1 MMNLRKPIIASSLL
15 IILAVLA
22 APPVTHAQTTG
33 VIAPTLSISCNP
45 GTVAVNQAT
54 QCTASVTSPAPP
66 SPSGTISFSSTSSGT
81 FVATGCTFSPPGPGT
96 CTFGGNSCGFTSG
109 ISSTTISCSVSY
121 EPNPGSEGTHSIIAT
136 YSGDSVFIPGAIEF
150 SLTVTKRSSFFQITC
165 TPSMLAVNQPT
176 ICSGTVSDTS
186 PGTPLIPTGTVT
198 WQSSGAGTFSSA
210 SCMLNP
216 ISSSA
221 SSCSVTY
228 TPSPGSEGTGIAVH
242 GILGTYAGDTDHTG
256 SAEDES
262 LTITRRSTS
271 TSVFCTW
278 GTKCTATVSDTS
290 PGTPLIPTGTVTW
303 SSTASGAAF
312 KPSSCTISGSG
323 STASCTVTYS
333 PGPGPKNSQTVTA
346 TYRGDT
352 DHFGSSGTTTLFA

>member
-1 MMNLRKPIIASSLL
+1 MNLRKPIIASSLL

-198 WQSSGAGTFSSA
+198 W
-210 SCMLNP
+210 
-216 ISSSA
+216 
-221 SSCSVTY
+221 
-228 TPSPGSEGTGIAVH
+228 
-242 GILGTYAGDTDHTG
+242 
-256 SAEDES
+256 
-262 LTITRRSTS
+262 
-271 TSVFCTW
+271 
-278 GTKCTATVSDTS
+278 
-290 PGTPLIPTGTVTW
+290 